1 MKKLVLLLVFLISVG
16 TSLTLNAQKI
26 KTVVPKPGHKLVF
39 KIDDAKD
46 QVVYLAIHYR
56 EKLLLRDSAKND
68 GRGVFMFAG
77 ENLYEEGLYTLVSQS
92 KLPYLNFIIDGE
104 QHFKYFLDTIGDVRN
119 FRVEGSPQN
128 AEMLRF
134 QRKTVKAQQQVKY
147 FQEKMKEFENGNKD
161 SLEFYT
167 QQMKNLNKEMEDFI
181 KDLIAQNPNYLFSK
195 LQKSYQYIDVPEPP
209 VKADG
214 TIDSNF
220 QAIYYRT
227 HFWDNFDLSDRRF
240 LYLPSFERNMKEYFT
255 KILWMY
261 EPDTIN
267 TYIDMVLK
275 KVESDSVMYRYFIEW
290 LSYQF
295 ETSKIIGHDAVFVH
309 IAKENQLKG
318 KCNWLDEETIGK
330 YQRRVSS
337 MEPLLIGKKSVEL
350 IMPDTTQTTDFTKW
364 HSSYRLSKPYVV
376 LWFYDP
382 TCHTCKSESE
392 HLRTVYDSLESI
404 GKRNFDVFAVG
415 SDTDIERWKN
425 YVKEKKYPWINVG
438 GNSANIDYIEVYN
451 IIGNPTM
458 YIIDNSNKEIILNRR
473 IEMNAIPTFLEQ
485 YEKIKESKK
494 LLQQPK

>member
-1 MKKLVLLLVFLISVG
+1 
-16 TSLTLNAQKI
+16 
-26 KTVVPKPGHKLVF
+26 
-39 KIDDAKD
+39 
-46 QVVYLAIHYR
+46 
-56 EKLLLRDSAKND
+56 
-68 GRGVFMFAG
+68 
-77 ENLYEEGLYTLVSQS
+77 
-92 KLPYLNFIIDGE
+92 
-104 QHFKYFLDTIGDVRN
+104 
-119 FRVEGSPQN
+119 
-128 AEMLRF
+128 
-134 QRKTVKAQQQVKY
+134 
-147 FQEKMKEFENGNKD
+147 MKEFETSHKD

-167 QQMKNLNKEMEDFI
+167 QKMKDLNKEMEDFI
-181 KDLIAQNPNYLFSK
+181 KDLIAQNPSYLFSK

-209 VKADG
+209 VRADG
-214 TIDSNF
+214 TIDSSF

-227 HFWDNFDLSDRRF
+227 HFWDNFDLTDRRF

-255 KILWMY
+255 RILWLY

-267 TYIDMVLK
+267 TYIDMVLE

-318 KCNWLDEETIGK
+318 KCTWIDEETLGK

-350 IMPDTTQTTDFTKW
+350 IMPDTSQTTDFSKW
-364 HSSYRLSKPYVV
+364 HSSYRMSKPYVV

-392 HLRTVYDSLESI
+392 NLRIVYDSLETI
-404 GKRNFDVFAVG
+404 GRRNFDVFAVG

-425 YVKEKKYPWINVG
+425 YVKDKNYPWINVG
-438 GNSANIDYIEVYN
+438 GNSANIDFIEVYN
-451 IIGNPTM
+451 IVGNPTM

-485 YEKIKESKK
+485 YEKMKEAKR
-494 LLQQPK
+494 LIQQPK

>member
-1 MKKLVLLLVFLISVG
+1 MRKLVLLLVFLLGVG
-16 TSLTLNAQKI
+16 TSFTLSAQKI

-46 QVVYLAIHYR
+46 KVVYLAIHYR
-56 EKLLLRDSAKND
+56 EKLLLRDSAMND
-68 GRGVFMFAG
+68 GRGVFMFLG
-77 ENLYEEGLYTLVSQS
+77 ENLYEEGLYTLVSEA
-92 KLPYLNFIIDGE
+92 KMPYLNFIIDGE
-104 QHFKYFLDTIGDVRN
+104 QHFKYFLDTLGDVRN

-134 QRKTVKAQQQVKY
+134 QRKTVRAQQSVKLY
-147 FQEKMKEFENGNKD
+147 QEKMKEFETGNKD

-167 QQMKNLNKEMEDFI
+167 QEMKNLNKEMEEFI
-181 KDLIAQNPNYLFSK
+181 KDLIAQNPSYLFSK
-195 LQKSYQYIDVPEPP
+195 LQKSYQFINVPEPP
-209 VKADG
+209 LKADG

-318 KCNWLDEETIGK
+318 KCNWIDEETLGK

-350 IMPDTTQTTDFTKW
+350 IMPDTTQTTDFSKW
-364 HSSYRLSKPYVV
+364 YSSYRMPKPYVV

-382 TCHTCKSESE
+382 TCHTCKTESE
-392 HLRTVYDSLESI
+392 NLRIVYDSLETI
-404 GKRNFDVFAVG
+404 GRRNFDVFAVG

-425 YVKEKKYPWINVG
+425 YVKNQNYPWLNVG

-451 IIGNPTM
+451 IVGNPTM
-458 YIIDNSNKEIILNRR
+458 YIIDNTTKEIILNRR
-473 IEMNAIPTFLEQ
+473 IEMIAIPTFLEQ
-485 YEKIKESKK
+485 YEKIKESKR